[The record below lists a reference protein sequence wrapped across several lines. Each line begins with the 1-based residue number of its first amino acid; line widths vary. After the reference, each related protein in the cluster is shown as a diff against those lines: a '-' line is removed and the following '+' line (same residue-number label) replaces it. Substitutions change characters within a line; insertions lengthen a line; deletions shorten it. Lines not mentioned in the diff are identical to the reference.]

1 LTETRGDRT
10 LRVSFVSFAYDLV
23 NNLPAVRPDLPD
35 HALGGRLSH
44 GDPPNEDAL
53 LDSILQFDFAWC
65 VLAVLNS
72 GSSDKRHFYPSFATF
87 YGRRINTFAE
97 RLATDAS
104 VRTGLLGEVS
114 DQDLRVALQTVISA
128 ADREAQV
135 HGLFGL
141 DITTPKLTEFLNS
154 DT

>member
-1 LTETRGDRT
+1 M
-10 LRVSFVSFAYDLV
+10 RVSFVSFAYDLV
-23 NNLPAVRPDLPD
+23 NNVPALRPDLVD
-35 HALGGRLSH
+35 EALGGRVSH

-65 VLAVLNS
+65 LLAVLNS
-72 GSSDKRHFYPSFATF
+72 GSPSTQQFYPSFATF

-97 RLATDAS
+97 RLATDDS
-104 VRTGLLGEVS
+104 VRTGLLGDVS
-114 DQDLRVALQTVISA
+114 DQDLRRALETVIGA
-128 ADREAQV
+128 AEREALN

-141 DITTPKLTEFLNS
+141 DIATPKLTDFLNS